1 MTENQKKD
9 VNILGK
15 TLCTHAVEIETSYFQ
30 IQQFV
35 HGEYKELFYVILVFF
50 VFAVL
55 VTYA

>member
-30 IQQFV
+30 ILQFV
-35 HGEYKELFYVILVFF
+35 HGEYKELFSVILVFLCLQF
-50 VFAVL
+50 L
-55 VTYA
+55 

>member
-35 HGEYKELFYVILVFF
+35 HGEYKELFYVILVFLCLQF
-50 VFAVL
+50 L
-55 VTYA
+55 